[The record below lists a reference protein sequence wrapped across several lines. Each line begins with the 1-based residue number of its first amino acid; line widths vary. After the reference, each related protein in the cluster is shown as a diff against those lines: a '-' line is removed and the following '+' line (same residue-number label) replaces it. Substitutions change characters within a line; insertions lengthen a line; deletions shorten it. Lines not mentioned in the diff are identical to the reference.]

1 MAEIAI
7 EGMSFRAYHGCM
19 AEEKVMGNSYLV
31 DLFMNSDTS
40 QSEHS
45 DKLEDT
51 IDYVKAYEL
60 VKYEMEIPSK
70 LLEHV
75 GRRILDSICKNFPSV
90 DYAEVK
96 VAKLNPPITGQ
107 AVNVSV
113 SLTTDDE

>member
-19 AEEKVMGNSYLV
+19 DEEKVVGNSYLV
-31 DLFMNSDTS
+31 DLYMNTETTI
-40 QSEHS
+40 SEYS

-51 IDYVKAYEL
+51 VDYAKAYEL
-60 VKYEMEIPSK
+60 VKNEMGVPSK

-75 GRRILDSICKNFPSV
+75 ARRILDSICKNFPTV

-96 VAKLNPPITGQ
+96 VAKLNPPVNGQ
-107 AVNVSV
+107 AKSVSV
-113 SLTTDDE
+113 SLSTEDE